1 MLISIAWETV
11 QCFFRMY
18 SLQTINNMKLPF
30 LLVLTALLS
39 VSLQAQNRISI
50 GAKAGLNMSN
60 IYDSEGNTYSADAK
74 PGFAAGGFVFIPIG
88 GFFGVQPE
96 MMFSQKGYTTAGSVL
111 GLDYSTSRT
120 SNYLDIPIL
129 LAIRPLG
136 LATFLIGPQYSYLM
150 KQSTNVVTPVSN
162 TTVVDEFTNDN
173 IRRNTLGLVLGAD
186 VNLSALVLSGRVAW
200 DLYDNNGDG
209 TSTTPRYKNVV
220 GQVTLGFRF

>member
-1 MLISIAWETV
+1 MLIYIAWETV
-11 QCFFRMY
+11 QCFIRMY
-18 SLQTINNMKLPF
+18 SLQTNNNMKLPF
-30 LLVLTALLS
+30 VLILTALLS
-39 VSLQAQNRISI
+39 VSLQAQNRISF

-60 IYDSEGNTYSADAK
+60 IYDSEGDTYSADVK
-74 PGFAAGGFVFIPIG
+74 PGFAAGGFLFIPVG
-88 GFFGVQPE
+88 GFLGIQPE

-129 LAIRPLG
+129 LAIKPLG
-136 LATFLIGPQYSYLM
+136 LATLLIGPQYSYLM
-150 KQSTNVVTPVSN
+150 KQTTNVVTPVSN

-173 IRRNTLGLVLGAD
+173 IRRNTLGLVIGAD

-220 GQVTLGFRF
+220 GQITLGYRF